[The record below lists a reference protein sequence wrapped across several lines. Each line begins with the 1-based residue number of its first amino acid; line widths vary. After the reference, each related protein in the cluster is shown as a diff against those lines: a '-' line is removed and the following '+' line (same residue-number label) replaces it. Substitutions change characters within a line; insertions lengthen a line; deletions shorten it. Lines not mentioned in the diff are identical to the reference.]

1 LFKIKVHSE
10 RGGFFYVQDFDWSS
24 RPSRWE
30 FLVGA
35 VLVYSQVIRLL
46 QPKSSCPQSGPLT
59 FKFVNINLTIKIW
72 LVLQINLYL
81 YPNQKK
87 YISMN
92 NILNVNKETSTDI
105 EFIINNG
112 KLVSSKSVFGDESPM
127 LLEVIFLYLLRE
139 NYIPLSYMEGEVK
152 MTLTDS
158 DTDSEVPSFDI
169 LFYRDD
175 EQDEDETPI
184 FLLDE
189 GLISDIKTTLTLCVI
204 DSVIEEKIEKVN
216 NHINSVEF
224 RNELKEV
231 LESVGLNITY
241 DDNLPIFKIEFDSKL
256 TNDINSHIS
265 W

>member
-1 LFKIKVHSE
+1 
-10 RGGFFYVQDFDWSS
+10 
-24 RPSRWE
+24 
-30 FLVGA
+30 
-35 VLVYSQVIRLL
+35 
-46 QPKSSCPQSGPLT
+46 
-59 FKFVNINLTIKIW
+59 
-72 LVLQINLYL
+72 
-81 YPNQKK
+81 
-87 YISMN
+87 MN
-92 NILNVNKETSTDI
+92 NILNVNKETSTEI
-105 EFIINNG
+105 EFIVNDG

-224 RNELKEV
+224 RNELREV
-231 LESVGLNITY
+231 LESVGLNIIY